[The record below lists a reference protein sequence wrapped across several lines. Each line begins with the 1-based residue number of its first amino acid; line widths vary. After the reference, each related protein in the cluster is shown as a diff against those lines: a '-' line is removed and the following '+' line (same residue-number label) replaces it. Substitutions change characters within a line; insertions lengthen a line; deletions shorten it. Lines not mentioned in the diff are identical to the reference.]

1 MTICEIAKLE
11 HKFTETKDPKKL
23 EWFMDYLFITR
34 DLEIAF
40 KAYKSCEK
48 PVIGFKE
55 RMELLIDE
63 MKFECKKEFEEC
75 RPFIEFFKELNTKR
89 NIVAHS
95 YRMFELDENGYKKIE
110 AIKKMV
116 HGLMVEMPLIV
127 EDGSSK
133 IDFYTGEEDF

>member
-1 MTICEIAKLE
+1 MTIWEIAKLE

-63 MKFECKKEFEEC
+63 MKFECKKEFEE
-75 RPFIEFFKELNTKR
+75 L
-89 NIVAHS
+89 
-95 YRMFELDENGYKKIE
+95 
-110 AIKKMV
+110 
-116 HGLMVEMPLIV
+116 
-127 EDGSSK
+127 
-133 IDFYTGEEDF
+133 

>member
-23 EWFMDYLFITR
+23 EWFMDYMFITR

-40 KAYKSCEK
+40 KAYKSYEK

-55 RMELLIDE
+55 RMGLLIDE

-75 RPFIEFFKELNTKR
+75 RPLIEFFKELNTKR
-89 NIVAHS
+89 NIGADS

-110 AIKKMV
+110 AIKKLV
-116 HGLMVEMPLIV
+116 HGLMIEMPIIG